1 MRFRMEAAGIE
12 PVSDD
17 RTETQKG
24 NWTYQAL
31 MRAKRIREQS
41 RTGPTDDDPRSQRGP
56 SGSTATPSGGAAMS
70 RRAQRKAEAR
80 RRALR
85 PDRQPLHLRNW
96 RRCDDCG
103 RPLGLGPIRC
113 QRRTCPSY
121 AETWARERLAKRRRL
136 HPMVSLIAKVR
147 KWLGIGQ
154 KR

>member
-80 RRALR
+80 RRPCARTGSRSIFATGEGVTTAAVRWGWALSTEDMSVVR
-85 PDRQPLHLRNW
+85 GD
-96 RRCDDCG
+96 
-103 RPLGLGPIRC
+103 LGAGEVG
-113 QRRTCPSY
+113 
-121 AETWARERLAKRRRL
+121 ETA
-136 HPMVSLIAKVR
+136 
-147 KWLGIGQ
+147 
-154 KR
+154 